1 MQPATVLRDR
11 SSAAAAFREARDRAC
26 QYLIRHTRP
35 DGCVGTEERGV
46 ADYYKVTWALQVCG
60 ETNRANRLC
69 QWIRKHGIT
78 AAGDFG
84 SRPEETRGYGYAYYN
99 AWVVLGAHRLQQYD
113 LSQRGMD
120 FLMGFHDPL
129 SGGFYSSATERT
141 EETLQDI
148 WVVSGCGQAA
158 LVTGRVDVARGVGR
172 WMKEV
177 MRQQP
182 NFPEQ
187 LFGVFSR
194 AEGLHTIPDH
204 DDEIRYVAHQ
214 DAQEDQYIFNP
225 GITGG
230 FLCRLYQTTGESE
243 WLDLAKEYMRFAEG
257 MSDYLFT
264 LLRAG
269 KVGWAASVLY
279 TITGEDKYADIA
291 QHVGRELLRS
301 QAADGSWSLFDGYQ
315 VDMAA
320 EMLVWLDE
328 MQQALGAGG

>member
-1 MQPATVLRDR
+1 MRPAAVLSDR
-11 SSAAAAFREARDRAC
+11 SSAATAFREARDRAC
-26 QYLIRHTRP
+26 QYLIRYTRP
-35 DGCVGTEERGV
+35 DGCVGAEERGV
-46 ADYYKVTWALQVCG
+46 ADYYKVTWAFQVCG

-78 AAGDFG
+78 SDGDFG
-84 SRPEETRGYGYAYYN
+84 PRPPETRGYGHAYYN

-120 FLMGFHDPL
+120 FLMGFHDPV
-129 SGGFYSSATERT
+129 SGGFYSSATDRIED
-141 EETLQDI
+141 TLQDI

-182 NFPEQ
+182 NFPKQ

-194 AEGLHTIPDH
+194 AEGLHTTPDQ

-214 DAQEDQYIFNP
+214 DAQQDQYIFNP
-225 GITGG
+225 GIAGG

-279 TITGEDKYADIA
+279 TLTGEDRYADIA

-301 QAADGSWSLFDGYQ
+301 QADDGSWSLFDGYQ

-328 MQQALGAGG
+328 IQQALGTG

>member
-1 MQPATVLRDR
+1 
-11 SSAAAAFREARDRAC
+11 
-26 QYLIRHTRP
+26 
-35 DGCVGTEERGV
+35 
-46 ADYYKVTWALQVCG
+46 
-60 ETNRANRLC
+60 
-69 QWIRKHGIT
+69 
-78 AAGDFG
+78 
-84 SRPEETRGYGYAYYN
+84 
-99 AWVVLGAHRLQQYD
+99 
-113 LSQRGMD
+113 
-120 FLMGFHDPL
+120 
-129 SGGFYSSATERT
+129 
-141 EETLQDI
+141 
-148 WVVSGCGQAA
+148 
-158 LVTGRVDVARGVGR
+158 
-172 WMKEV
+172 

-194 AEGLHTIPDH
+194 AEGLHTTPDP

-225 GITGG
+225 GIAGG

-269 KVGWAASVLY
+269 QVGWAASVLY
-279 TITGEDKYADIA
+279 TLTGEDKNADIA

-301 QAADGSWSLFDGYQ
+301 PADDGSWSLFDGYQ
-315 VDMAA
+315 VDLAA

-328 MQQALGAGG
+328 IQQALGTD